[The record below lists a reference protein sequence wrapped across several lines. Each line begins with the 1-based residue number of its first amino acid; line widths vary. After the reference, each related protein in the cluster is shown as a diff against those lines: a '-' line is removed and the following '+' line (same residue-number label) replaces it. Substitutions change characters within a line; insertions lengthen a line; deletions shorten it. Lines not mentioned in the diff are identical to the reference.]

1 MEIQPIAFFRSPF
14 RSKFGVPKQ
23 SGLVADLEG
32 RIVFDPAYRS
42 TDALRGLEGFD
53 FLWLVWGFSANP
65 HAANSLVVR
74 PPLLGGNEKMGVFAT
89 RSPFRPN
96 PLGLSS
102 VRIARIEKHPTQGP
116 VIHVL
121 GADLMDGTPIYD
133 IKPYIPYTDCH
144 PEARGGFTDTHAIKR
159 LQVVMP
165 AEVTR
170 CLTKKEVEMLEG
182 ILALDP
188 RPHYHQDATKVYG
201 MPFEAYDI
209 RFRVE
214 GEVRRVVEV
223 ATRTPEQP

>member
-1 MEIQPIAFFRSPF
+1 
-14 RSKFGVPKQ
+14 
-23 SGLVADLEG
+23 
-32 RIVFDPAYRS
+32 
-42 TDALRGLEGFD
+42 
-53 FLWLVWGFSANP
+53 
-65 HAANSLVVR
+65 
-74 PPLLGGNEKMGVFAT
+74 MGVFAT

-214 GEVRRVVEV
+214 GEVLRVVEV

>member
-32 RIVFDPAYRS
+32 RIVFEPAYRS

-144 PEARGGFTDTHAIKR
+144 HEARGGFTDTHAIKR

-214 GEVRRVVEV
+214 GEVLRVVEV

>member
-32 RIVFDPAYRS
+32 RIVFEPAYRS

-53 FLWLVWGFSANP
+53 FLWLVWGFSANQ

-214 GEVRRVVEV
+214 GEVLRVVEV

>member
-32 RIVFDPAYRS
+32 RIVFEPAYRS

-121 GADLMDGTPIYD
+121 GADLMDDTPIYD

-214 GEVRRVVEV
+214 GEVLRVVEV

>member
-32 RIVFDPAYRS
+32 RIVFEPAYRS

-53 FLWLVWGFSANP
+53 FPWLVWGFSANP

-214 GEVRRVVEV
+214 GEVLRVVEV

>member
-32 RIVFDPAYRS
+32 CIVFEPAYRS

-214 GEVRRVVEV
+214 GEVLRVVEV